1 MSAVAAN
8 QNMSASTLTLGE
20 LLYADPAIACVSE
33 KEWFALVRAIAAG
46 NESALRILLDKSYA
60 VMFTFLMRMT
70 GDRRTTEEVILEV
83 FQNVWCEAPVFD
95 AVEGP
100 VLGWIMRQARARAL
114 TRPAGAPSMQSAAES
129 AVELSRDVSD
139 LVTTALT
146 RLDEAERSVI
156 EAALLNGL
164 SYEEVARQSGRSV
177 GAVKKQIRSGLAKL
191 QQALQARGN
200 EA

>member
-1 MSAVAAN
+1 MRT
-8 QNMSASTLTLGE
+8 STLTLGE

-33 KEWFALVRAIAAG
+33 KEWFALVREIAAG
-46 NESALRILLDKSYA
+46 NEAALRVLLNKSYP
-60 VMFTFLMRMT
+60 VMFTFLMRLT

-95 AVEGP
+95 SAEEP

-114 TRPAGAPSMQSAAES
+114 ARPVQSSAES
-129 AVELSRDVSD
+129 TGAAANESLLDVSD
-139 LVTTALT
+139 VVAAALT
-146 RLDEAERSVI
+146 RLSESERAVM

-164 SYEEVARQSGRSV
+164 SYEQVARHSGQSV
-177 GAVKKQIRSGLAKL
+177 GSVKKQSRSGLSKL
-191 QQALQARGN
+191 QQALQAGGN